1 MESLVGL
8 EAAEKLK
15 EAGKMTEDEMFD
27 KASRLSQNEV
37 KMVRDFFKDLTNDA
51 KKQQKQKEAK

>member
-1 MESLVGL
+1 MESLVGR

-15 EAGKMTEDEMFD
+15 KAGKMTEDEMFD

-37 KMVRDFFKDLTNDA
+37 KMVRDFFKDLTNDS